1 MSERAVKPEVVITQW
16 GGKKRSCVSLDYE
29 LCCGMFPYCST
40 KAVLKISAEN
50 SAIATSSAKVFKRL
64 GEQQQASFTGKTSP
78 DVTLNATANTP
89 KKYRPGS
96 SKTTLTFSGFS
107 LGDTHTFTVNETHQ
121 RGAAVPT
128 YASVDAL
135 CYGIYKDM
143 KPDPF
148 IAEQIPDN
156 LIDIIKYV
164 ETSLRSSFV
173 NTEDALQSDD
183 IPEEMKNAV
192 KKIHERNEQLVSIF
206 HKILENSRQTIGWSK
221 MSQWLPGKVGEEL
234 RERIAEAIQRVLVN
248 NLGNF
253 MNTLTSLGGIF
264 QCLYVPHHEPSNP
277 GKFVNKAYLV
287 AGKAESL
294 DLHPVAVAAQAANPS
309 AFLPVSHVYVSSAYR
324 SDPNVASKVEG
335 VNCPTNGPDNG
346 GSQIQIAGPPWWV
359 PDLLAQEED
368 ALVEIQTKGGT
379 VCATTKLN
387 DTQKKAGKTV
397 KETAKKS
404 LTICQAWGLCHY
416 AWMSLLNCVADVTI
430 PAVFGLEIGKRYT
443 VKVNNEEIFTGFL
456 LSMNTSL
463 DASSSCLTRLKFS
476 HIMCP
481 GFTLPGADE
490 LKSLGMVH

>member
-29 LCCGMFPYCST
+29 LCCGMFPYCTT
-40 KAVLKISAEN
+40 KVVLKISAEN
-50 SAIATSSAKVFKRL
+50 TAIATSSAKVFKRL
-64 GEQQQASFTGKTSP
+64 GAQQQASFTGKTSP
-78 DVTLNATANTP
+78 DVTLKATANTP

-96 SKTTLTFSGFS
+96 AKTTLNFSGFS
-107 LGDTHTFTVNETHQ
+107 LGDTHTFTVNDTHQ
-121 RGAAVPT
+121 RGSAVPT

-148 IAEQIPDN
+148 IAKQIPDN
-156 LIDIIKYV
+156 IVDIIKYV
-164 ETSLRSSFV
+164 EKSLRSSFV
-173 NTEDALQSDD
+173 MTEGVLQSDKV
-183 IPEEMKNAV
+183 PEETKNTV
-192 KKIHERNEQLVSIF
+192 KKIHERNGQLVPIF

-221 MSQWLPGKVGEEL
+221 LTQWLPGKAGEEL
-234 RERIAEAIQRVLVN
+234 RMRIAEAIQRVLVN

-253 MNTLTSLGGIF
+253 MNTLISLGGIF
-264 QCLYVPHHEPSNP
+264 QWLYVPHHDSSNP

-287 AGKAESL
+287 AGQAESL
-294 DLHPVAVAAQAANPS
+294 NLHPVAISAQAANPT
-309 AFLPVSHVYVSSAYR
+309 AFLPVSHVYVNSAFR
-324 SDPNVASKVEG
+324 SDPNVAGKVEG

-346 GSQIQIAGPPWWV
+346 GSQIQSAGPPWWL
-359 PDLLAQEED
+359 PDLHPQTEEELRKVQE
-368 ALVEIQTKGGT
+368 QGGDT
-379 VCATTKLN
+379 VAVSKL
-387 DTQKKAGKTV
+387 TAAQKKAGEAA
-397 KETAKKS
+397 KEIAKKS

-416 AWMSLLNCVADVTI
+416 AWLSLMNCVADVTI

-456 LSMNTSL
+456 LRMDTTL
-463 DASSSCLTRLKFS
+463 DANSSCLTRLKFS

-490 LKSLGMVH
+490 LNSLGMVH